1 MILIVRDPIGMKNIS
16 MIVLVYIL
24 EFYSVRLVSDIVH
37 YNTTNQKS
45 RRRVFD
51 IDKLIMGEDSDDDRP
66 PYYAHLNISMEIFF
80 TIQSWGTKCLG
91 RGLDNK

>member
-1 MILIVRDPIGMKNIS
+1 MKNIS

-51 IDKLIMGEDSDDDRP
+51 IDKLIMGEEPDDYRP
-66 PYYAHLNISMEIFF
+66 PYYAHLNISMGIFL
-80 TIQSWGTKCLG
+80 TNQSWGL
-91 RGLDNK
+91 RV

>member
-1 MILIVRDPIGMKNIS
+1 MKNIS

-24 EFYSVRLVSDIVH
+24 VFYLVRLVSDIVH

-51 IDKLIMGEDSDDDRP
+51 IDKLIMGEEPDDYRP
-66 PYYAHLNISMEIFF
+66 PYYAHLNISMKLFLPILDWGSIRSRFW
-80 TIQSWGTKCLG
+80 QSVMVSSPPI
-91 RGLDNK
+91 D

>member
-1 MILIVRDPIGMKNIS
+1 MKNIS

-24 EFYSVRLVSDIVH
+24 LFYSVRLVSDIVH

-51 IDKLIMGEDSDDDRP
+51 IDKLIMGEEPDDYRP
-66 PYYAHLNISMEIFF
+66 PYYAHLNISMKQDWESVRSSPRDGLNFF
-80 TIQSWGTKCLG
+80 
-91 RGLDNK
+91 